1 MGALID
7 AHAEED
13 CKWQTLETSPISSAA
28 CHRKCLPALHI
39 EDGRGGVAGY
49 RPGFAYSP
57 KQLHDR
63 AHPRADDPRR
73 QAFEDYQKR
82 LTEAWKNP

>member
-1 MGALID
+1 MADARDLADIIGSLSPEMRRAMG
-7 AHAEED
+7 
-13 CKWQTLETSPISSAA
+13 
-28 CHRKCLPALHI
+28 LPALHI

-63 AHPRADDPRR
+63 AHPRADDPRP
-73 QAFEDYQKR
+73 QAYADYVAR
-82 LTEAWKNP
+82 LTSAWKNP

>member
-1 MGALID
+1 MADARDLADIIGSLSPEMRRAMG
-7 AHAEED
+7 
-13 CKWQTLETSPISSAA
+13 
-28 CHRKCLPALHI
+28 LPALHI